1 MSKNTQEFFEQ
12 IKSGEQPTLIDRI
25 KEAASTLRDI
35 GGQIWDG
42 AKPMFDH
49 GRTEAA
55 SALFSEGNAHVI
67 YMRGQEGIQQGQDQE
82 QGKELPDHQ
91 RDDGREM

>member
-1 MSKNTQEFFEQ
+1 MSKTTQQFFEQ
-12 IKSGEQPTLIDRI
+12 LKSGEQPSLLESI
-25 KEAASTLRDI
+25 KEI

-49 GRTEAA
+49 GRSEAA
-55 SALFSEGNAHVI
+55 KILFSEHSGHVM
-67 YMRGQEGIQQGQDQE
+67 YMKGQEGGEKTQDQE
-82 QGKELPDHQ
+82 HVNEVSERQ

>member
-1 MSKNTQEFFEQ
+1 MKGESMSKNTKKFIEQ
-12 IKSGEQPTLIDRI
+12 IKSGEQPTLVESI
-25 KEAASTLRDI
+25 KEAASSLRDI

-49 GRTEAA
+49 GRAEAA
-55 SALFSEGNAHVI
+55 AALFLGNAHVM
-67 YMRGQEGIQQGQDQE
+67 YMRGKEGVEQDQV
-82 QGKELPDHQ
+82 KELPDHQ